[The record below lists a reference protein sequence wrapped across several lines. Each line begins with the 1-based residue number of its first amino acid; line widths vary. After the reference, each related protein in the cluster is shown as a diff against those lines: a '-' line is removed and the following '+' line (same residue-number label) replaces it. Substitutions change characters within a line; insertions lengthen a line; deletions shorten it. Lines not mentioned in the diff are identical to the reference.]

1 MVKKLNDLIREL
13 QLSAS
18 NLRKYYLKRKSRPD
32 PYLASYIS
40 ELDLIVMELM
50 TLWERDIP
58 VDAQLVKFVEVLYKR
73 MQERDELKDYPKDA
87 AVVDVD
93 RMAIL
98 ALTEVLTGRKPRK
111 KKVKKPVTRHLVV
124 YK

>member
-1 MVKKLNDLIREL
+1 MVKRLEKLIKEL
-13 QLSAS
+13 KHSAS

-50 TLWERDIP
+50 TLWEQDIP
-58 VDAQLVKFVEVLYKR
+58 IDAQLANLVDVLYKR
-73 MQERDELKDYPKDA
+73 MELRDELKDHPKYA
-87 AVVDVD
+87 AIVDVN
-93 RMAIL
+93 RGVIL
-98 ALTEVLTGRKPRK
+98 ALKEVLTGKKPRK
-111 KKVKKPVTRHLVV
+111 KKVKKPITRHLVV